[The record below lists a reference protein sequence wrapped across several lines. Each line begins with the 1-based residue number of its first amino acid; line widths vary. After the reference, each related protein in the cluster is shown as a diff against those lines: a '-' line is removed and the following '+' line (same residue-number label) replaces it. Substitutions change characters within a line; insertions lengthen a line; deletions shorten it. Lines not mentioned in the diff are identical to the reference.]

1 MKLHLGDRVLVTA
14 GKDKGKKS
22 EVIRVMPK
30 ENKVVVK
37 EVNLYTKHV
46 KPMGDR
52 PGEKVRR
59 ERPMD
64 VAKVAILNDKDQP
77 DRVGYKI
84 KADGTKDRIFKKT
97 GQVIEAKTSAKTKT
111 KK

>member
-1 MKLHLGDRVLVTA
+1 MKLQVGDKVLVTS

-22 EVIRVMPK
+22 EITRVLPK

-37 EVNLYTKHV
+37 EINMYTKHV
-46 KPMGDR
+46 KPVGER
-52 PGEKVRR
+52 AGEKVRR

-77 DRVGYKI
+77 DRIGYKV
-84 KADGTKDRIFKKT
+84 KADGTKDRVFKKT
-97 GQVIEAKTSAKTKT
+97 GKVITTNAPKRVAKK
-111 KK
+111 